1 MPVISAIV
9 TACDRVAPLWPLT
22 HFVAVNPFVGMSE
35 LPFEDAVALVER
47 TSHAQM
53 LPGRSATTRARSV
66 ADLVD
71 ELTPRAMN
79 GHAFVVDE
87 ISKWCSSYF
96 DQGQAVWPMPW
107 RGQSLWSAWKA
118 AASVDANAELMGIA
132 GFRAR
137 VACLSDDPVEVITV
151 ALAELR
157 VPVEAFD
164 TYLLRLLMST
174 PGWSGYVQYR
184 VRARQMAGTV
194 SDELT
199 QLLAIRITYDVALH
213 AGTPSIQPAWDDARA
228 QLASSGGGELT
239 QIAERHRLLRDAEE
253 AYQDVV
259 AAAIAGPL
267 TYPTE
272 PVRPD
277 LQAVFCI
284 DVRSEVFRRALEAQS
299 PNIQTIGF
307 AGFFGL
313 SLAYRADPNAPILA
327 ATPRSFARTT
337 AFPKRCGSISAASI
351 CMNRWRPKRVV
362 MSCTTPRVCCGSHTV
377 RPACVRNAR
386 APKSTRRL
394 VRARN
399 TSRRGR
405 SRRSVRSST

>member
-239 QIAERHRLLRDAEE
+239 QITSRGTEIYPTMCDFEKRDVDRYRVEI
-253 AYQDVV
+253 DSM
-259 AAAIAGPL
+259 GPL
-267 TYPTE
+267 ANEGFNY
-272 PVRPD
+272 VRV
-277 LQAVFCI
+277 QTAI
-284 DVRSEVFRRALEAQS
+284 MAAQS
-299 PNIQTIGF
+299 QIVARGWMISETMLNRTFIDGEGDKLGKEV
-307 AGFFGL
+307 AGV
-313 SLAYRADPNAPILA
+313 SRPYA
-327 ATPRSFARTT
+327 
-337 AFPKRCGSISAASI
+337 
-351 CMNRWRPKRVV
+351 MNLG
-362 MSCTTPRVCCGSHTV
+362 TDYSH
-377 RPACVRNAR
+377 A
-386 APKSTRRL
+386 
-394 VRARN
+394 
-399 TSRRGR
+399 
-405 SRRSVRSST
+405 